1 MSQFVSNSAQRGNS
15 MIRFAALFLLAVVL
29 GCFAFLRLFYVQ
41 TEIPKQELQQFKELA
56 PVLKSLVEYGE
67 SLQHYELAIT
77 ANPVDAPKL
86 ESIANKHSVD
96 IHSMLMGKEKNPH
109 YPYMSKILDTGDR
122 FFASLK
128 EVEKKFLPVQKELD
142 ECRQDLKDFEE
153 KKLEWREDKEKLEK
167 EINELEA
174 RIAKCKKWE

>member
-1 MSQFVSNSAQRGNS
+1 MSQFVSNSAQRRNS
-15 MIRFAALFLLAVVL
+15 MIRFTALFLLAVVL

-56 PVLKSLVEYGE
+56 PVMKSLVEYGE
-67 SLQHYELAIT
+67 SLQQYELAIT

-86 ESIANKHSVD
+86 ESIANQHSVG

-109 YPYMSKILDTGDR
+109 YSYMSKILDTGDR

-128 EVEKKFLPVQKELD
+128 EVEKKFLPVQKELI
-142 ECRQDLKDFEE
+142 ECKRDIEDFEE
-153 KKLEWREDKEKLEK
+153 EKTEWKEEK
-167 EINELEA
+167 DELKRKIEELEA
-174 RIAKCKKWE
+174 KIARCRRW